1 MILTAGQ
8 SVHGEASRLDCTV
21 KQFLGGGGQ
30 GEVYRAQLADRA
42 VALKWYLPHAATEQ
56 QRFRLT
62 TIVKKGPP
70 TTQFLWPGELASA
83 ARTAGFGY
91 IMPLREPRFRGIAE
105 LMRQKLDPSFRTL
118 ATMAFELAHNFLQLH
133 SKGLCYRDISF
144 GNVFFDPANGEILI
158 CDNDNVT
165 VDGDPATGILGT
177 PRFMAPEIV
186 LRRAVPSIGTDLYS
200 LAVLLFYVFFMH
212 HPLEGRR
219 EAEIHSFDLAA
230 MTRLF
235 GSAPLFIFDPEDDSN
250 RPVPGLHDNALTF
263 WPLYPRWFRDL
274 FTQAFTV
281 GITDPAQGRVR
292 ETQWRAA
299 AITLRDAI
307 YYCPQCGSESFY
319 DAAAAPTACWQC
331 GAAPQLPYRLQ
342 FPRRAVSIVVMLNHD
357 TRLYPHH
364 LDPARP
370 YDFSEPAAAV
380 AAHPS
385 QPGVWGLKNLSS
397 DPWTFRP
404 ASDTAPRTVAPGASC
419 TLTAGAVIQFG
430 KAEACIAHEACALG
444 ERTTRA
450 AQSGAGGQP

>member
-1 MILTAGQ
+1 MILAAGQ

-30 GEVYRAQLADRA
+30 GEVYRAQMVDRP

-56 QRFRLT
+56 QRFRLA

-70 TTQFLWPGELASA
+70 TAQFLWPGELASSSRA
-83 ARTAGFGY
+83 PGFGY

-105 LMRQKLDPSFRTL
+105 LMRQKLDPSFHTL
-118 ATMAFELAHNFLQLH
+118 ATMAFALAHNFLQLH

-165 VDGDPATGILGT
+165 VDGDPETGILGT

-186 LRRAVPSIGTDLYS
+186 LRRAVPSIPTDLYS
-200 LAVLLFYVFFMH
+200 LAVLLFYIFFMH

-235 GSAPLFIFDPEDDSN
+235 GSAPLFIFDPDDDAN

-274 FTQAFTV
+274 FTQAFTL
-281 GITDPAQGRVR
+281 GLTDPTQGRVR

-299 AITLRDAI
+299 AIDLRDAI
-307 YYCPQCGSESFY
+307 YYCPHCASESFY
-319 DAAAAPTACWQC
+319 DPDAAAPALCWQC
-331 GAAPQLPYRLQ
+331 GAPAQLPYRLHVG
-342 FPRRAVSIVVMLNHD
+342 RRVVMLNHD
-357 TRLYPHH
+357 TQLFPHH

-370 YDFSEPAAAV
+370 YDFSEPLAAV
-380 AAHPS
+380 TAHPT
-385 QPGVWGLKNLSS
+385 QPGIWGLKNLSS
-397 DPWTFRP
+397 DTWALRRDPTSDPRP
-404 ASDTAPRTVAPGASC
+404 VAPAATCTLAPGA
-419 TLTAGAVIQFG
+419 TLQFG
-430 KAEACIAHEACALG
+430 KLTALIRHESAAPD
-444 ERTTRA
+444 RTRD
-450 AQSGAGGQP
+450 